1 MILAV
6 SIIIAAALFSLR
18 LKLQSATTLATD
30 EAAKQRL
37 ANRLEKA
44 TLATFLPIGTGM
56 VIVGFILA
64 TFRDSFV
71 SIGFTIMGMAVLFL
85 IQSQLMKRKGE
96 ALLSYAKRVRI
107 YGQLF
112 WWVAL
117 IAVIVLIV
125 RIVLL

>member
-30 EAAKQRL
+30 EAAKRRL

-44 TLATFLPIGTGM
+44 TLATFLPIGAGM
-56 VIVGFILA
+56 IIAGFILA
-64 TFRDSFV
+64 AFRDSFV

-85 IQSQLMKRKGE
+85 IQSQLMKRKDE
-96 ALLSYAKRVRI
+96 ALLSYAKKVRI
-107 YGQLF
+107 YGRLF
-112 WWVAL
+112 WWLAL
-117 IAVIVLIV
+117 VAVIVLIV
-125 RIVLL
+125 RIATL